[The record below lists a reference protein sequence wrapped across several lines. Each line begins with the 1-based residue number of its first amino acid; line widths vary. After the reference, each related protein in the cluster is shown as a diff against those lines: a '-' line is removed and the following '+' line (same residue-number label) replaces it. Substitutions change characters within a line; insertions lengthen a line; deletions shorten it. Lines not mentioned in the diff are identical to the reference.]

1 MSIMNTNV
9 LVLNRNYT
17 PIWITNL
24 KRAFTLLCNSMAEVV
39 SVADGTYYVYD
50 INSWAEISELKRELN
65 EITGKEDWVYSA
77 RSVFEAPRVIKL
89 TNYDKI
95 PTTKV
100 KLTRKNIF
108 SRDNNTCMYC
118 GHKFSTVDL
127 NIDHVVPSS
136 EGGKNE
142 WTNLVCSCYKCNSKK
157 ANKSLKEARM
167 KLIREPH
174 EPKFIPP
181 VSFKNPDARYDSW
194 KNFLSDVYWNVII
207 KE

>member
-1 MSIMNTNV
+1 MNANV
-9 LVLNRNYT
+9 LVLNRSYS

-24 KRAFTLLCNSMAEVV
+24 KRAFVLLCNGIAEVV
-39 SVADGTYYVYD
+39 SVQDGTYYVYD

-65 EITGKEDWVYSA
+65 DIDGTEEWVFSA
-77 RSVFEAPRVIKL
+77 RNVFEAPRIIKL
-89 TNYDKI
+89 INYDKI
-95 PTTKV
+95 PSTKV

-108 SRDNNTCMYC
+108 LRDNNCCLYC
-118 GHKFSTVDL
+118 GKKFNTQDL
-127 NIDHVVPSS
+127 NIDHVIPSS

-167 KLIREPH
+167 KLIRNPF

-181 VSFKNPDARYDSW
+181 INARNSDSRYDSW
-194 KNFLSDVYWNVII
+194 KGFLSDIYWNTLL